1 MSTVGSEPPASPSVV
16 VAGPS
21 PGGGAPGSAPRLKLY
36 PDVPSRR
43 QATIAR
49 DLVVLLALLFFAW
62 MGFKTYDAVD
72 ALKVLGSGVETAGT
86 SLQSGF
92 QSVAGVLGGLPIVG
106 GGLAGA
112 LQDAGAG
119 TGGELADLGRQGVQR
134 IHELAII
141 LGLFVFCLPAFVVL
155 LAALPRRIRQVRRLT
170 AASVV
175 LANPQDEDRRRLLA
189 MRAGFVLPYG
199 VLLKYTRD
207 PLGDLAA
214 GRYDALVAAALDDA
228 GVIPRGR

>member
-1 MSTVGSEPPASPSVV
+1 VNAVGSVPPASPSVPT
-16 VAGPS
+16 AGD
-21 PGGGAPGSAPRLKLY
+21 ALGSVPRLKLY

-49 DLVVLLALLFFAW
+49 DLAVLLALLLFAW
-62 MGFKTYDAVD
+62 MGFKTYGAVD
-72 ALKVLGSGVETAGT
+72 ALKVLGSGVTTAGT
-86 SLQSGF
+86 SVQSGF
-92 QSVAGVLGGLPIVG
+92 ESVAGVVG
-106 GGLAGA
+106 GIPVVGDKLAGA
-112 LQDAGAG
+112 LQGAGAG
-119 TGGELADLGRQGVQR
+119 TGGELADLGRQGVER
-134 IHELAII
+134 IHDLAII

-189 MRAGFVLPYG
+189 MRAGFGLPYG

-207 PLGDLAA
+207 PLGDLAG

-228 GVIPRGR
+228 GIVPRGR

>member
-1 MSTVGSEPPASPSVV
+1 VNAPGSEPPVSPVV
-16 VAGPS
+16 PISGT
-21 PGGGAPGSAPRLKLY
+21 PRLKLY

-43 QATIAR
+43 QATIVR
-49 DLVVLLALLFFAW
+49 DLIVLLALLFFAW
-62 MGFKTYDAVD
+62 MGFKTYEAVD

-86 SLQSGF
+86 SVQSGF
-92 QSVAGVLGGLPIVG
+92 ESVAGVLGGIPVVG
-106 GGLAGA
+106 GQLAGA
-112 LQDAGAG
+112 LQGAGAG
-119 TGGELADLGRQGVQR
+119 TGGELADLGRQGVER
-134 IHELAII
+134 IHDLAII

-189 MRAGFVLPYG
+189 MRAGFGLPYG
-199 VLLKYTRD
+199 VLLRYTRD

-228 GVIPRGR
+228 GVAARAR

>member
-1 MSTVGSEPPASPSVV
+1 MSTVGSESPASPSIVA
-16 VAGPS
+16 AGPYAD
-21 PGGGAPGSAPRLKLY
+21 GGAPGSAPRLKLY

-86 SLQSGF
+86 SLESGF

-112 LQDAGAG
+112 LQGAGAG

>member
-1 MSTVGSEPPASPSVV
+1 VNAVGSEPPASPSVPP
-16 VAGPS
+16 A
-21 PGGGAPGSAPRLKLY
+21 GGALGSVPRLKLY

-43 QATIAR
+43 QATIVR

-62 MGFKTYDAVD
+62 IGFKTYSAVD
-72 ALKVLGSGVETAGT
+72 ALKVLGSGVTTAGT
-86 SLQSGF
+86 SVQSGF
-92 QSVAGVLGGLPIVG
+92 ESVAGVVG
-106 GGLAGA
+106 GIPVVGDKLAGA
-112 LQDAGAG
+112 LQGAGAG
-119 TGGELADLGRQGVQR
+119 TGGELADLGRQGVER
-134 IHELAII
+134 IHDLAII

-175 LANPQDEDRRRLLA
+175 LANPQDEDRRRLMA
-189 MRAGFVLPYG
+189 MRAGFGLPYG

-207 PLGDLAA
+207 PLGDLAG

-228 GVIPRGR
+228 GVVPRGR